1 MRRFRRAVPLI
12 LIASLV
18 VGLIGWLALST
29 ITGPRAVYF
38 PESGHAVREPF
49 LSYFS
54 ENGGVETFGYP
65 LTNAYR
71 TQDDTLVQTFQH
83 AQMQL
88 TVRGVG
94 LAPIGLALH
103 LGEGALAGEVDPA
116 FAKYYQSLGGAD
128 FFGEPLGAA
137 SEENGMLLQDFE
149 NVRMMHDQAGGVHL
163 ASLGS
168 AYLTVFPP
176 PAEDNL
182 AQFDPRMVPTP
193 GYQIRA
199 SVSVEH
205 PTVGQNGEQTL
216 YLYVE
221 DGAGGPV
228 SNAQA
233 LAVLYYDDATAE
245 IELAPTDQN
254 GLSSASFVVPPA
266 IPGGQVLVRVHVL
279 VGEHLLTVET
289 TYFQWW

>member
-1 MRRFRRAVPLI
+1 MRQIRRAIPL
-12 LIASLV
+12 LSIAILV
-18 VGLIGWLALST
+18 VGLVGWLTLNTVGGRRSL
-29 ITGPRAVYF
+29 YF
-38 PESGHAVREPF
+38 AETGHAVREPF
-49 LSYFS
+49 LAYFS
-54 ENGGVETFGYP
+54 EHGGVETFGYP

-71 TQDDTLVQTFQH
+71 TQDDTLIQTFQH

-88 TVRGVG
+88 TVRGVD

-103 LGEGALAGEVDPA
+103 LGESAPGLGVHPSLAA
-116 FAKYYQSLGGAD
+116 YYESVGGAG
-128 FFGEPLGAA
+128 FVGEPLGAA
-137 SEENGMLLQDFE
+137 SEENGALFQDFE
-149 NVRMMHDQAGGVHL
+149 NARIVRDQRGEVHL
-163 ASLGS
+163 ADLGS

-176 PAEDNL
+176 PADDNL
-182 AQFDPRMVPTP
+182 AQFDPRQVPTP
-193 GYQIRA
+193 GHEIRA

-221 DGAGGPV
+221 DGAGRPV
-228 SNAQA
+228 SGAQA
-233 LAVLYYDDATAE
+233 LAVLYYDEATAE

-254 GLSSASFVVPPA
+254 GLSSASFLVPPA

-279 VGEHLLTVET
+279 VGENLLTVET

>member
-1 MRRFRRAVPLI
+1 MRRFRRAIPLI

-29 ITGPRAVYF
+29 VSGPRAVFF

-83 AQMQL
+83 VQMQL

-137 SEENGMLLQDFE
+137 SEEDGMLLQDFE
-149 NVRMMHDQAGGVHL
+149 NVRMMRDQAGGVHL

-176 PAEDNL
+176 LAEDNL

>member
-29 ITGPRAVYF
+29 VSGPRAVFF

-71 TQDDTLVQTFQH
+71 TQDDALVQTFQH

-149 NVRMMHDQAGGVHL
+149 NVRMMRDQAGGVHL

-245 IELAPTDQN
+245 IELAPTDRN